1 MEWNSDV
8 QKGSE
13 FRVSVLGERGN
24 APQRNPFP
32 FLVDQTRFL
41 TILCCA

>member
-1 MEWNSDV
+1 MEWSSDV
-8 QKGSE
+8 QNGWASRE
-13 FRVSVLGERGN
+13 SVLGKRGN

-32 FLVDQTRFL
+32 FLSDQTRFL